1 MQPVLGHSPPGKA
14 PPQAATRE
22 RGEYLA
28 KYVANCRA
36 CHSPM
41 DPATGELAGPEFS
54 GNSLGEPTIEDP
66 NLIIRMPNLT
76 PDPTGV
82 LVRFANEEEW
92 IARFRAGRLIPE
104 SFMHWGPFS
113 RMSEEDLRAIY
124 IFLNSL
130 DPVENDVGPIMERSG
145 G

>member
-1 MQPVLGHSPPGKA
+1 
-14 PPQAATRE
+14 
-22 RGEYLA
+22 
-28 KYVANCRA
+28 
-36 CHSPM
+36 
-41 DPATGELAGPEFS
+41 
-54 GNSLGEPTIEDP
+54 
-66 NLIIRMPNLT
+66 MPNLT

-92 IARFRAGRLIPE
+92 IARFRAGRLIPQ
-104 SFMHWGPFS
+104 SFMRWGPFS